1 MLRTFIVG
9 LGRAGLELHWPVLRR
24 LREQSPWLFAGDTPL
39 AMDARD
45 KHEIAESAGLQPVS
59 SLEEAVR
66 LTDPAQTVVH
76 VCTPPTARLDLLRRL
91 SAAGFRQI
99 VMEKPL
105 AADAETLA
113 EIDRVRRSAKLRMV
127 VVAHWLD
134 SALTRRLL
142 ELIRLGELG
151 PLESISV
158 AQLKPRL
165 QRTLGSTGHPTAF
178 DVELPHSVGVALRI
192 AGDARVAGA
201 ELTDMKVGR
210 LVVPGMGS
218 ARLELDHD
226 SGPRT
231 TIFSDLASPVR
242 ERRIELAFA
251 EGRAIGHFPGGED
264 DHFAHLT
271 VTRGA
276 GMSAGVSADVF
287 PDDALSTFFTRVYE
301 EFADGISFDEEFR
314 LATRVVELLAE
325 AKAGAVLTGAAEST
339 GPDAEVMKVAS

>member
-9 LGRAGLELHWPVLRR
+9 LGRAGLGLHWPVLRR
-24 LREQSPWLFAGDTPL
+24 LRERSPWLFAGDPPL
-39 AMDARD
+39 ALDAQDMRAAAVD
-45 KHEIAESAGLQPVS
+45 AGLLPVS
-59 SLEEAVR
+59 SLAEATG
-66 LTDPAQTVVH
+66 LTDPANTIVH
-76 VCTPPTARLDLLRRL
+76 ICTPPVARLDLLRRL

-113 EIDRVRRSAKLRMV
+113 EIEELRRSANLRMV
-127 VVAHWLD
+127 MVAHWLD

-142 ELIRLGELG
+142 ELIRNDELG
-151 PLESISV
+151 PLKSISF

-165 QRTLGSTGHPTAF
+165 QRTLRSTGHPTAF

-192 AGDARVAGA
+192 AGDAKMTAA

-218 ARLELDHD
+218 ARLDLDHE
-226 SGPRT
+226 SGPHT
-231 TIFSDLASPVR
+231 TIFSDLSSPVR
-242 ERRIELAFA
+242 ERRIVLEFA
-251 EGRAIGHFPGGED
+251 GGRAIGHFPGGED

-271 VTRGA
+271 IVRGA
-276 GMSAGVSADVF
+276 GMSSGVSADVF

-301 EFADGISFDEEFR
+301 EFADGLSFAEEFR
-314 LATRVVELLAE
+314 LATRVVELLDE
-325 AKAGAVLTGAAEST
+325 AKANAVLTEPVVAI

>member
-1 MLRTFIVG
+1 VLRSFIVG
-9 LGRAGLELHWPVLRR
+9 LGRAGMELHWPVLRR
-24 LREQSPWLFAGDTPL
+24 LRERSPWLFADDPPL
-39 AMDARD
+39 ALDAHD
-45 KHEIAESAGLQPVS
+45 KRAAAEEAGLLPVS
-59 SLEEAVR
+59 SLTEASR
-66 LTDPAQTVVH
+66 LTDPAHTIVH
-76 VCTPPTARLDLLRRL
+76 VCTPPIARLDLLREL

-113 EIDRVRRSAKLRMV
+113 EIERVRRKGNLRMV

-142 ELIRLGELG
+142 ELTNTGELG
-151 PLESISV
+151 PLKSISF

-165 QRTLGSTGHPTAF
+165 QRTLRSTGHPTAF

-192 AGDARVAGA
+192 AGDANVAAA

-218 ARLELDHD
+218 ARLVLDHGA
-226 SGPRT
+226 GPRT

-242 ERRIELAFA
+242 ERRIELEFA
-251 EGRAIGHFPGGED
+251 DGRAIGHFPGGED

-271 VTRGA
+271 VARGA
-276 GMSAGVSADVF
+276 GMSTGVSADVF
-287 PDDALSTFFTRVYE
+287 PDDALSTFFSRVYE
-301 EFADGISFDEEFR
+301 EFTDGISFDEEFQ
-314 LATRVVELLAE
+314 LATRVVELLDE
-325 AKAGAVLTGAAEST
+325 AKASSVPTGST
-339 GPDAEVMKVAS
+339 EPAGPDEEVMKVAS